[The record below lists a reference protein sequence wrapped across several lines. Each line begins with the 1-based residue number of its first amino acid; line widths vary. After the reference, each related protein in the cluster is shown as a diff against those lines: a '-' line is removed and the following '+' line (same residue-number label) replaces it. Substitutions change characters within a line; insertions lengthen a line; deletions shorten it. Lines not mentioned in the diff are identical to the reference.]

1 VILCVEDAMARQNQI
16 DKSASTG
23 VAAIVALVF
32 WALAIGILALV
43 FVDAYEK
50 YALSGVTTIDLKP
63 VIPSPRVWIDT
74 GDSDWA

>member
-1 VILCVEDAMARQNQI
+1 MARQSQI
-16 DKSASTG
+16 EKSASTG

-50 YALSGVTTIDLKP
+50 YAVSGVTIDLKP
-63 VIPSPRVWIDT
+63 VIPSPRVWIDS
-74 GDSDWA
+74 GESGRA